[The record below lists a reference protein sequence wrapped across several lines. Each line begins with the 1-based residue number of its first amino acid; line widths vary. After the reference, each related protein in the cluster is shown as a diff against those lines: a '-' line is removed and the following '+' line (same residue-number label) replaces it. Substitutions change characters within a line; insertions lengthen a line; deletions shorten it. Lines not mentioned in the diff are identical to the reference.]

1 MNHWISPEYH
11 VWKDES
17 EDIMNIWYVLQ
28 FQNLLADIPE
38 FKNPQDNLDRENV
51 IWRRHSLYNPYFN

>member
-28 FQNLLADIPE
+28 FQNLLADISE

-51 IWRRHSLYNPYFN
+51 I

>member
-1 MNHWISPEYH
+1 
-11 VWKDES
+11 
-17 EDIMNIWYVLQ
+17 MNIWYVLQ

-51 IWRRHSLYNPYFN
+51 I